1 MSIKVEGVSKVFND
15 KIKVLDNINIDI
27 DEGDFVCL
35 LGPSG
40 CGKSTLLNMM
50 AAFDKPTDG
59 KIYINGIEVD
69 KPTIER
75 VTIFQN
81 YGLLPWRNV
90 EKNIE
95 FGLETLKLPKVERKV
110 VAEKYMRLVG
120 LEKFKNHY
128 PHQLS
133 GGMQQRVAIA
143 RALAVKPK
151 ILFMDE
157 PFGALDPIIRS
168 NLQEEVRNIWREEG
182 ITIVFV
188 THDVEEAVYL
198 GNKIIIMSPHPG
210 RIREVINRENQ
221 QLIEKSSE
229 EFYQLKST
237 IINILEENSRD
248 GIEYYI

>member
-1 MSIKVEGVSKVFND
+1 MSIKVKDVSRIFNNTKV
-15 KIKVLDNINIDI
+15 IDNINIDI

-50 AAFDKPTDG
+50 AAFDKPTEG
-59 KIYINGIEVD
+59 KIYINDVEVD

-81 YGLLPWRNV
+81 YGLLPWRTV
-90 EKNIE
+90 ERNIE
-95 FGLETLKLPKVERKV
+95 FGLETLKMSKVEKKTV
-110 VAEKYMRLVG
+110 VDKYIRLVG

-128 PHQLS
+128 PNQLS

-157 PFGALDPIIRS
+157 PFGALDPVIRS
-168 NLQEEVRNIWREEG
+168 NLQEEIRNIWREEG
-182 ITIVFV
+182 ITIIFV

-198 GNKIIIMSPHPG
+198 GSKIVIMSPHPG
-210 RIREVINRENQ
+210 RIRKVISRDNKKT
-221 QLIEKSSE
+221 IEKLSE

-237 IINILEENSRD
+237 IINVLEENSRD
-248 GIEYYI
+248 SIEYYI

>member
-1 MSIKVEGVSKVFND
+1 MSIKVKDVSKIFSN
-15 KIKVLDNINIDI
+15 IKVIDNINIDI

-50 AAFDKPTDG
+50 AAFDKPTEG
-59 KIYINGIEVD
+59 KIYINDVEVD

-81 YGLLPWRNV
+81 YGLLPWRTV
-90 EKNIE
+90 ERNIE
-95 FGLETLKLPKVERKV
+95 FGLETLKMSKVEKKTV
-110 VAEKYMRLVG
+110 VDKYIRLVG

-128 PHQLS
+128 PNQLS

-157 PFGALDPIIRS
+157 PFGALDPVIRS
-168 NLQEEVRNIWREEG
+168 NFQEEIRNIWREEG
-182 ITIVFV
+182 TTIIFV

-198 GNKIIIMSPHPG
+198 GSKIVIMSPHPG
-210 RIREVINRENQ
+210 RIRKLISRDNKKP
-221 QLIEKSSE
+221 IEKLSE

-237 IINILEENSRD
+237 IINVLEQNSRD
-248 GIEYYI
+248 SIEYYI